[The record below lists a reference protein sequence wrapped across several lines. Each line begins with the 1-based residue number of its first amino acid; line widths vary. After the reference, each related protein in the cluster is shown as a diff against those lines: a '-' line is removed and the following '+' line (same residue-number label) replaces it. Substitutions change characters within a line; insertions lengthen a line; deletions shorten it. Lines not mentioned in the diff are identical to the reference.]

1 MPHLCN
7 SCCGYCYR
15 FQRHTV
21 TTTGSCAMASFYFPA
36 LRYVFLRL
44 DSPAYQKCQP
54 TPWHFEMKTA
64 KSLAFITSVR
74 AAITKRKKK
83 KKKEQRASLSY
94 FFVHCLRWDRREK
107 NVPCKPRPDH
117 SKCSSQAI
125 LWGKNNTTLSARCA
139 CVCAQT
145 LSRRN
150 KVREKSVADTLATT
164 TRRALTRSWLV
175 RQVSSVLPLT
185 AGKTEMAP

>member
-83 KKKEQRASLSY
+83 KKRNS
-94 FFVHCLRWDRREK
+94 V
-107 NVPCKPRPDH
+107 RPYHTFLCTACDGTG
-117 SKCSSQAI
+117 
-125 LWGKNNTTLSARCA
+125 GKKMYLVSPVLITA
-139 CVCAQT
+139 
-145 LSRRN
+145 
-150 KVREKSVADTLATT
+150 SVAAKLYCGAKTIPRLVPDVRVCV
-164 TRRALTRSWLV
+164 RRRYPGET
-175 RQVSSVLPLT
+175 
-185 AGKTEMAP
+185 K